1 MAAAASPRTSSIQR
15 ILFVPCKLLHEIKG
29 KGILFDVK
37 SIEYLVADEKSS
49 TIIVG
54 SSRLNSTVRFHRSE
68 FTGVRHWGMKFI
80 TTVRLFVKNDREP
93 QSRRKR
99 ITKIRQGSRRD
110 RLYSSDRFVLHDSL
124 FTHDHRFSH
133 SSFSSSFARSSFI
146 PPTICLRAVRNRRW
160 ITLTNVPWNF
170 IVKKGKKKKSTFLRS
185 LALITDPP
193 SLLRLD

>member
-1 MAAAASPRTSSIQR
+1 
-15 ILFVPCKLLHEIKG
+15 
-29 KGILFDVK
+29 
-37 SIEYLVADEKSS
+37 
-49 TIIVG
+49 
-54 SSRLNSTVRFHRSE
+54 
-68 FTGVRHWGMKFI
+68 MKFI

-93 QSRRKR
+93 QSRRKH

-170 IVKKGKKKKSTFLRS
+170 IVKKGKKKVNL
-185 LALITDPP
+185 P
-193 SLLRLD
+193 SLSCANHRSPFTFASRLKQPVFINLEHVESPSSSSSFSSVHDYKFALPIVSTVYLCPRNKDTRRNRRLRVTIIIIIAL